1 MESYILF
8 ICIVTFVIIGAVIE
22 FKRYKN
28 IFSPFNLFAIP
39 YIFIIFIQFISV
51 NYYQWTSVSMFF
63 LTYVVIFILITFIT
77 SSLFYKVFH
86 ENIPKKFEGIEQV
99 AFRKKIWD
107 IIFLT
112 ASIYLLISFFNQ
124 MNGVYT
130 LGMIVQEEFQS
141 IYGSGL
147 NFYLRLL
154 AMIGTVYYWGRTSKE
169 NKHFSMLGLICFLP
183 NALTFV
189 KGIAFLMVIAS
200 FIANLL
206 INNKKINLFK
216 VSLIPIIG
224 TFIFYLVYMIE
235 IGIWNPEKLKDAETY
250 QFISG
255 KLNYYLISG
264 VQSFNV
270 NISENTLH
278 KFSVENPVFAP
289 ILNVLSKIGL
299 GDRLDSIGTVWTNI
313 GILPSI
319 GHIYVNTNTYV
330 GTLVLYSGITVGL
343 VIHLLLSIFM
353 YILFLNVLNKKRI
366 IWVLLYTLLISGFVL
381 SWFEYFYMHTFW
393 AYLIFILILISLFE
407 KINFGFPRLIIREK
421 KESKGHYI

>member
-51 NYYQWTSVSMFF
+51 NYYHWTSVSMFF
-63 LTYVVIFILITFIT
+63 LAYVLIFILITFIT

-99 AFRKKIWD
+99 ALSKKIWD

-154 AMIGTVYYWGRTSKE
+154 AMIGTVYYWGRISKE
-169 NKHFSMLGLICFLP
+169 NKHFFMLGLICFLP

-216 VSLIPIIG
+216 ASLIPIIG

-270 NISENTLH
+270 NISENTLL

-299 GDRLDSIGTVWTNI
+299 GDRLDTIGTVWTNI
-313 GILPSI
+313 GVLPSI
-319 GHIYVNTNTYV
+319 GHIYVNTNTYI

-343 VIHLLLSIFM
+343 LIHLLLSIFM

-381 SWFEYFYMHTFW
+381 SWFDYFYMQTFW

-407 KINFGFPRLIIREK
+407 KINFGFPRLIIKEK